1 MSILDLWLPILVAT
15 LVCFFMSSAI
25 WVVFK
30 WHNSDYNKTDREDD
44 VRAALKGAKPGF
56 YMLPH
61 CVDHAEMAKSE
72 VQQQFSDGPVA
83 YITVAPNGMPSMG
96 PKMISMIIY
105 FAMVSVFCAYMLSR
119 TMAADADYLAV
130 FRITGS
136 IAFFANGIAV
146 IPESIWFSRPWSMT
160 IKNLIDALIYG
171 LLTGGIFGWLV

>member
-30 WHNSDYNKTDREDD
+30 WHNSDYSKADREDD
-44 VRAALKGAKPGF
+44 VSAALKGAKPGF
-56 YMLPH
+56 YLLPH
-61 CVDHAEMAKSE
+61 CLDHAEMAKPE
-72 VQQQFSDGPVA
+72 VQQRFSDGPVA
-83 YITVAPNGMPSMG
+83 YITVAPNGMPSMA

-105 FAMVSVFCAYMLSR
+105 FGMVSVFCAYMLTR
-119 TMAADADYLAV
+119 TMAPDADYLAV
-130 FRITGS
+130 FRIAGS
-136 IAFFANGIAV
+136 IAFIANGIAV

-160 IKNLIDALIYG
+160 IKNLLDALIYG